1 MRRSAALLTVT
12 ATVLA
17 SALAGC
23 SAAGSSGTTAP
34 AAASTTATKQASTAA
49 TASAASAAAT
59 SPAASASPSSSQS
72 GVATPLDPCQL
83 VPASE
88 ASAVAGTTF
97 GAGQEEP
104 SGTDGK
110 RCVYGSQTRNV
121 FSVVVGQADNA
132 ADAEADYSTEE
143 ADAQAAIT
151 KQVPAG
157 VKINEQTQD
166 VSGLAD
172 RATVVSG
179 SASVGG
185 ASVAA
190 SAIYLLKGAVFLTF
204 SDVVVGAAAPSASA
218 LEAEATKAL
227 ARVP

>member
-17 SALAGC
+17 SALVGC
-23 SAAGSSGTTAP
+23 STAGSSGTTPP
-34 AAASTTATKQASTAA
+34 ASQSATEQASTAA
-49 TASAASAAAT
+49 TASAASTAAT
-59 SPAASASPSSSQS
+59 SAAASASPSSSQS
-72 GVATPLDPCQL
+72 GVATSLDPCQL

-110 RCVYGSQTRNV
+110 RCVYGSETKNV
-121 FSVVVGQADNA
+121 FSVIVGQADNA
-132 ADAEADYSTEE
+132 TDAEADYSTEE
-143 ADAQAAIT
+143 AQVQAAIT
-151 KQVPAG
+151 KQVPPG

-166 VSGLAD
+166 VSGIAD

-179 SASVGG
+179 SVSVGG
-185 ASVAA
+185 ASIAA
-190 SAIYLLKGAVFLTF
+190 SAIYLLKGAVFVSF
-204 SDVVVGAAAPSASA
+204 SDVVVGATAPSASA

>member
-1 MRRSAALLTVT
+1 
-12 ATVLA
+12 
-17 SALAGC
+17 
-23 SAAGSSGTTAP
+23 
-34 AAASTTATKQASTAA
+34 
-49 TASAASAAAT
+49 
-59 SPAASASPSSSQS
+59 
-72 GVATPLDPCQL
+72 VATPLDPCQL

-88 ASAVAGTTF
+88 ASAVAGATF

-110 RCVYGSQTRNV
+110 RCVYGAPTRNV
-121 FSVVVGQADNA
+121 FSVVVGQADSS

-151 KQVPAG
+151 RQVPSG
-157 VKINEQTQD
+157 VKLNEQTQE
-166 VSGLAD
+166 VSGIAD

-179 SASVGG
+179 SVNMGG
-185 ASVAA
+185 ASIAA
-190 SAIYLLKGAVFLTF
+190 SAIYLLNGAVFLTF